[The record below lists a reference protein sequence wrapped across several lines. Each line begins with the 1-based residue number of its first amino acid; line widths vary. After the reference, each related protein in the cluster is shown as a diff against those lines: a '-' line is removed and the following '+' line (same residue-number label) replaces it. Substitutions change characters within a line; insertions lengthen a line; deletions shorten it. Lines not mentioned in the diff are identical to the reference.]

1 MKLKIS
7 KSLIFTTPWV
17 LAQLQKRMFVG
28 ALTILTMAVLV
39 FLSFV
44 YIFVFDIRHW
54 RHFHVLTG
62 QIYFLTLRGA
72 TSETSTVGIGGGA
85 TAPPPWYLR
94 IGKTPGL
101 PLWTSDRPP

>member
-17 LAQLQKRMFVG
+17 LAQLQKIMFIG
-28 ALTILTMAVLV
+28 ALTILTMAALV
-39 FLSFV
+39 SLSFV

-62 QIYFLTLRGA
+62 QIYFLIFNTLKVTKENQLSCKVYI
-72 TSETSTVGIGGGA
+72 TSVVEGDHKGQWSHI
-85 TAPPPWYLR
+85 
-94 IGKTPGL
+94 
-101 PLWTSDRPP
+101 